1 MDKFNMLLDIIQSS
15 MKSLKSA
22 IQGLMVMSS
31 ELDMTYY
38 SLLNNQVPKLWQKV
52 AYPSLKPLASWI
64 ADLNER
70 VKVIR
75 SWLTGGNPC
84 SYWMSGLFYPQ
95 GFLTGVL

>member
-1 MDKFNMLLDIIQSS
+1 MLLDIIQSS